1 LVLEQVWVLAQELK
15 LVAAWVWIL
24 ELEWVMVRVQAQER
38 VKELLPAAKRVP
50 GWMTQVYN
58 RRQVLLPAQV
68 K

>member
-15 LVAAWVWIL
+15 LVVAWVWIL

-50 GWMTQVYN
+50 GWMARVYN